1 VDRPTTEELLAA
13 AQALNAPAF
22 ATGHHVHPHL
32 DAGPSERAFQG
43 DLGTYMRG
51 VRSAAANLHERSGSS
66 EAAQAE
72 RMADSMLKH
81 LGD

>member
-1 VDRPTTEELLAA
+1 MDRPTTEELLAA
-13 AQALNAPAF
+13 AQALNAPAL
-22 ATGHHVHPHL
+22 AAGPRVHPHL
-32 DAGPSERAFQG
+32 DAGPSERAFQR

-72 RMADSMLKH
+72 RMADSMLQS
-81 LGD
+81 LED